1 MGAGAYLHG
10 AFQHS
15 LNCAIADGVRP
26 SLGIGLGEQTWTA
39 IEAVAREHP
48 DATVE
53 QIADAYDAFA
63 REHEARFSRGG
74 PTGEAVSAPAARVQ
88 AKVKATSTASHESG
102 PATREAGGRAA
113 GIRRLITDC
122 KY

>member
-63 REHEARFSRGG
+63 REHEAASPVAAPREKRSVRRRRGF
-74 PTGEAVSAPAARVQ
+74 
-88 AKVKATSTASHESG
+88 K
-102 PATREAGGRAA
+102 
-113 GIRRLITDC
+113 RR
-122 KY
+122 